1 MINFKIYI
9 TSILLFSST
18 TTQAKDV
25 ILFNGINNVS
35 YETNSKPSATVS
47 IALEM
52 FSGDMQAV
60 TGKKALE
67 KKDANIIIYELDAL
81 TDKEF
86 NEIGKLDLPIN
97 KVIATKDAFWM
108 GVKND
113 HLYILGNNGRGTAYG
128 ILELSKIAGVSPW
141 IWWGDI
147 KPKEKERLI
156 INDNFQ
162 TFQAPSI
169 EYRGI
174 FINDEDWSTRIWAH
188 NTLDKDLPDGNMGPH
203 TYKML
208 FELLLRLKGNTIWP
222 AMHPGTAAFFK
233 VKGNKEI
240 ADSCGIYIGTSHCE
254 PLLRNNVAEWDE
266 KTMGPFNYL
275 TNKKKI
281 DQYWIERLK
290 ETAGMNA
297 MYTIGMRGIH
307 DGNMEGTQTLDESTK
322 WLQKVINDQRK
333 LLSKTLKTDI
343 KKIPQVFVPYKEVLD
358 IYENGLKVPDDVTL
372 MWCDDNYG
380 YLTHLPYKNELY
392 RKGGNGIY
400 YHLSYWGQ
408 PHDYLWLT
416 TTQPGLIYEEMKR
429 AYDSNA
435 RKLWIV
441 NIHDPKVAA
450 YDLSLFMD
458 MAWNINCVT
467 PNNLQQ
473 HLQNWLSQQFGR
485 KIGTQLEPVIKEY
498 FHLTG
503 IRKPEFMGWNQI
515 ELDKKQYS
523 KGWSPVEDT
532 EFNAGEFGGEIN
544 RYEAAYQALK
554 DNVTDIEK
562 ELSPEQKDAYFAAI
576 KYPVFMAADM
586 ARKQL
591 EAQESRDI
599 ARPGLFYKDADAMS
613 AAANSI
619 IAYDEIKTMT
629 NYYNQ
634 KLANGKWNGI
644 MSMDPRNLYVFSTPS
659 IPGSLTLQQV
669 NQYADSTIE
678 AEPLESHRSH
688 VIVKNACDSTS
699 VSTNA
704 HTTEMLGHSM
714 KALSL
719 PKYSSVK
726 YDFNCDDTDS
736 AIVRIAMIPTHAV
749 NNNDIRFSVSLD
761 NGQYQTFSLK
771 ENGRTEQWKENVL
784 RGQAIKTFKTYLNQG
799 HHTLEIKALDD
810 NIIIDQWMI
819 DFNMDRQFYMFPIEP
834 AL

>member
-128 ILELSKIAGVSPW
+128 ILELSKTAGVSPW

-629 NYYNQ
+629 NDYNQ

-644 MSMDPRNLYVFSTPS
+644 MSMDPRNLYVFSAPS

-688 VIVKNACDSTS
+688 VIVKNACDYTS

-749 NNNDIRFSVSLD
+749 NNNDIRFSVSID

-771 ENGRTEQWKENVL
+771 ENGHTEQWKENVL